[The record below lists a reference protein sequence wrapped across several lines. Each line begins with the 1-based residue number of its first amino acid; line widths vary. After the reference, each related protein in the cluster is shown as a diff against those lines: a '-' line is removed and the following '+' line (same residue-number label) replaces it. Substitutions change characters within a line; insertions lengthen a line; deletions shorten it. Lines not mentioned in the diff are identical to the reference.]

1 MILLTI
7 NSPIK
12 NKKYRAYINDGQY
25 IEFGMKGS
33 STYLDHKDTYKRENY
48 RKRHLG
54 NKMENHEIKN
64 LILSPSLLSYYLLLE
79 PHTHI
84 DDNIKYLNNLLKP
97 KK

>member
-1 MILLTI
+1 MILSTT
-7 NSPIK
+7 NSPLK

-25 IEFGMKGS
+25 IDFGLKGS
-33 STYLDHKDTYKRENY
+33 STYLDHKDIAKRENY

-54 NKMENHEIKN
+54 NKMENHLIKN
-64 LILSPSLLSYYLLLE
+64 LIVSPSLLSYYLLWG

-84 DDNIKYLNNLLKP
+84 NDNIKYLNNLLKS